1 MINYL
6 FKQFQEDT
14 AGKTVKAVGISHAD
28 GMITMGNPLIALI
41 QSTGFEN
48 VETAFTSP
56 IISTHTG
63 PGAIGFIYFAE

>member
-1 MINYL
+1 
-6 FKQFQEDT
+6 DT

-28 GMITMGNPLIALI
+28 GLVTMGNPLKALI
-41 QSTGFEN
+41 EETGFN
-48 VETAFTSP
+48 DVEIAFTSP